1 MVVIVIQEVNV
12 FNATVHL
19 KLAKTKQN
27 QPSKKKKKN
36 IGNDIE
42 KLEASYTAEFVK

>member
-1 MVVIVIQEVNV
+1 MPQYTLN
-12 FNATVHL
+12 L
-19 KLAKTKQN
+19 QKQN
-27 QPSKKKKKN
+27 KTNQAKKKKKKKKN